1 MASPPERTQDASR
14 IRVLGPGY
22 RAVTLSV
29 LGLTTVIAFET
40 MAIATAMPKVTEDLA
55 VGGAYGLAFSLM
67 FTGQLLGNV
76 IAGASTRASSPM
88 LTLWTG
94 ISLFALGSVLAGS
107 APEFTVLLAGRLIAG
122 LGAGLTIVANY
133 VVIGAIYPMTARPVI
148 FGWLS
153 AAWVVPSVVSP
164 LLAALLAEN
173 WGWRSVFLMVAPL
186 TAIGSLGIRHAH
198 RLLDSAPEP
207 EYLDGIAAD
216 TVAPRLSTFR
226 TMVFGVTM
234 TIGSGLFQAG
244 TSLPHLSRSVAIMCA
259 VLGLVLLGLAVPPL
273 LPPGTLR
280 SRHGQPSVVLARF
293 LFMASFDGTI
303 AFIPLMFITLRDIEL
318 AAAGALL
325 ALASLGWAAGSFLQ
339 SRPRMSHHGK
349 LLITTGAAMLSFAT
363 FGILALDLVDGPM
376 WAFAVS
382 ITTVGL
388 AMGIGVTATSVLA
401 LELAPR
407 GGHAAASS
415 SLQIADVLGSVL
427 GIATSSGVYAV
438 TTSMDMAIAD
448 VFPLVWAVNALV
460 ALPALLC
467 AQRLSPRPLPE
478 SLRTS

>member
-1 MASPPERTQDASR
+1 MP
-14 IRVLGPGY
+14 VLGEGY

-55 VGGAYGLAFSLM
+55 AGSAYGLAFSLM

-76 IAGASTRASSPM
+76 VAGVSTRRSSPM

-107 APEFTVLLAGRLIAG
+107 APAFSFLLAGRLLAG

-133 VVIGAIYPMTARPVI
+133 VVIGAIYPVSTRPVI

-153 AAWVVPSVVSP
+153 ASWVVPSVVSP
-164 LLAALLAEN
+164 LLAALLTES
-173 WGWRSVFLMVAPL
+173 WGWRSVFLLVAPL
-186 TAIGSLGIRHAH
+186 TAVGSVGIRHAH

-207 EYLDGIAAD
+207 EYLDGIPPPHPA
-216 TVAPRLSTFR
+216 RQLSTFR
-226 TMVFGVTM
+226 TMFFGLTM
-234 TIGSGLFQAG
+234 TLGAGLFQAG
-244 TSLPHLSRSVAIMCA
+244 TSLPHLPRTIA
-259 VLGLVLLGLAVPPL
+259 VVSAVIGLLLLGLAVPPL
-273 LPPGTLR
+273 LPAGTLR
-280 SRHGQPSVVLARF
+280 SRPGQPSVILARF

-303 AFIPLMFITLRDIEL
+303 AFIPLMFVTCRDVEL

-339 SRPRMSHHGK
+339 SRPRMSNQGK
-349 LLITTGAAMLSFAT
+349 ILIATGAALLSGAT
-363 FGILALDLVDGPM
+363 FGILALDLTDGPI

-382 ITTVGL
+382 IATVGL

-407 GGHAAASS
+407 GGHSAASS

-427 GIATSSGVYAV
+427 GIAASSGVYAV
-438 TTSMDMAIAD
+438 TTSAGMAVAD
-448 VFPLVWAVNALV
+448 VFPLVWVVNAV
-460 ALPALLC
+460 IALPALIC
-467 AQRLSPRPLPE
+467 AQRLAPRGLSE
-478 SLRTS
+478 TVRISRC